1 MRTRPEILVIGAG
14 VSGLTTAVCLAEAG
28 PRVRVRTRELPGET
42 TSCAAGAIWG
52 PYFTTDDRVPQ
63 WSERTRIIFDALAGV
78 PGAGVRLVHGI
89 EAGRGAT
96 APPDW
101 ARAMAGFRRCAT
113 QDLPEGFASGWEY
126 TAPVVDMPAYLAY
139 LVERLRDAGG
149 ELEVGM
155 VGSLEDAVAAAPVT
169 VNCTGIGA
177 ATLVPD
183 RQVFPNRG
191 QLVVVDNPG
200 VSTFF
205 IEHDESPTPTYFLPH
220 GPDRVVLGGSAELG
234 RSDLAPDYE
243 TSKAIQR
250 RCATIEPLLAHLPVR
265 EHRVGLR
272 PSRPRVR
279 LERVAV
285 GRGQVIHNYGHG
297 GSGVTLSWGCA
308 RDVLALVMDCLA

>member
-1 MRTRPEILVIGAG
+1 MRSRLEVLVIGAG

-28 PRVRVRTRELPGET
+28 LRVRVRTRRLPADT

-63 WSERTRIIFDALAGV
+63 WSERTRVVLDRLAG
-78 PGAGVRLVHGI
+78 GRDTGVRLVPGI
-89 EAGRGAT
+89 EAGRAAV

-101 ARAMAGFRRCAT
+101 AATMAGFRHCGRHE
-113 QDLPEGFASGWEY
+113 LPDGFASGWRY
-126 TAPVVDMPAYLAY
+126 AAPVVDMPVYLDY

-149 ELEVGM
+149 TIELGT
-155 VGSLEDAVAAAPVT
+155 VGSLEDATTAAPIT

-183 RQVFPNRG
+183 RQVTPNRG

-200 VSTFF
+200 ISEFF
-205 IEHDESPTPTYFLPH
+205 IEHDESPTPIYYLPH
-220 GPDRVVLGGSAELG
+220 GADRIVLGGSADPG
-234 RSDLAPDYE
+234 RSDLEPDIE
-243 TSKAIQR
+243 VSKAIQR
-250 RCATIEPLLAHLPVR
+250 RCAVIEPSLAHAPVR
-265 EHRVGLR
+265 AHRVGLR
-272 PSRPRVR
+272 PSRPRIR

-285 GRGQVIHNYGHG
+285 GRGHVIHNYGHG

-308 RDVLALVMDCLA
+308 YDVLALVMDCLA

>member
-28 PRVRVRTRELPGET
+28 LRVRVRARELPGRT

-52 PYFTTDDRVPQ
+52 PYFTTDDRFPQ
-63 WSERTRIIFDALAGV
+63 WSERTRIILDELAGV
-78 PGAGVRLVHGI
+78 PGTGVRLVHGI

-96 APPDW
+96 PPPDW
-101 ARAMAGFRRCAT
+101 ARVMARFRRCAP
-113 QDLPEGFASGWEY
+113 QDLPDGFASGWEY
-126 TAPVVDMPAYLAY
+126 TAPVVDMPVYLDY

-149 ELEVGM
+149 ALESGV
-155 VGSLEDAVAAAPVT
+155 VGSLADATAAAPVA
-169 VNCTGIGA
+169 VNCTGVGA
-177 ATLVPD
+177 ATFVPD
-183 RQVFPNRG
+183 RRVSPNRG

-200 VSTFF
+200 ISEFF
-205 IEHDESPTPTYFLPH
+205 IEHDESPAPTYYLPH
-220 GPDRVVLGGSAELG
+220 GPERVVLGGTAEPG
-234 RSDLAPDYE
+234 RSDLEPDFE
-243 TSKAIQR
+243 VAKAIQR
-250 RCATIEPLLAHLPVR
+250 RCAAVEPLLAHAPVR

-272 PSRPRVR
+272 PSRPRIR

-308 RDVLALVMDCLA
+308 YDVLGLVRDR